1 MPMHSLGNAFDDEEF
16 MAWHK
21 RVSDMLEGEPFDMVC
36 ELKYDGLA
44 VALTY
49 EDGVFV
55 RGATRGNGMVGE
67 DVTSNL
73 RTIKSIPLRLLSAGE
88 NIDMPQRLEVR
99 GEVYFPKSLFAKFNE
114 ERAARGEQTYANP
127 RNTAAGSLR
136 QLDPRNT
143 AERPLDIFIYSLGYA
158 EGGDVPATHW
168 EMLQY
173 LKGLG
178 FKVSDDSRLVHT
190 QEEAIAFYNRW
201 VRSHEEELDA
211 AADGVVVKVDNLDYQ
226 RHLGVV
232 GREPRWAVA
241 YKFPAVQ
248 EITRLLDIRVNV
260 GRTGSINPYA
270 VLEPVNIAGATVRQ
284 ATLHNE
290 DYIRGKDLLIGD
302 RVVVERAGEVIPQVV
317 SVIAEER
324 KPAANLFGK
333 LIRKPAYSYDRIGRL
348 RRKRRY
354 KAPARIRY
362 EDRRE
367 FRMPTSCP
375 ECKKPV
381 VSPEDEAMSY
391 CVNASCPAQLVRLLE
406 HFVSRGAMDIE
417 GMGIK
422 WGEYLIQQGLIRDVA
437 DIYYLKPSDLARLNL
452 LDVIEAAK
460 ARPFA
465 DALANSR
472 IPTVGK
478 KSAGIIAERFRNM
491 SALSTASELD
501 IGELSGV
508 SARTAKAVVN
518 HFAELRS
525 KAHITEISSD
535 FLVNGLVDAHSDLF
549 YVNRSHLLDPE
560 SLRQKSVS
568 NLLSAIE
575 ASKQRPLAR
584 ILVALGIRH
593 VGGEVA
599 ELLAREFTTI
609 DNLMAADE
617 EALIAI
623 DSIGPRIAES
633 VVSYFQNEANRNVVE
648 KLRAVGVRL
657 EDEERVIPTEQPFV
671 GMRFVVTGRLEQFSR
686 SQVQD
691 LIKQYGGAV
700 SGSVSK
706 NTSYLV
712 AGEGGGSKLAD
723 AQRLEVEVL
732 TENELLAYAAAH
744 RRPVI

>member
-1 MPMHSLGNAFDDEEF
+1 M
-16 MAWHK
+16 
-21 RVSDMLEGEPFDMVC
+21 
-36 ELKYDGLA
+36 
-44 VALTY
+44 
-49 EDGVFV
+49 
-55 RGATRGNGMVGE
+55 
-67 DVTSNL
+67 
-73 RTIKSIPLRLLSAGE
+73 
-88 NIDMPQRLEVR
+88 
-99 GEVYFPKSLFAKFNE
+99 
-114 ERAARGEQTYANP
+114 
-127 RNTAAGSLR
+127 
-136 QLDPRNT
+136 
-143 AERPLDIFIYSLGYA
+143 
-158 EGGDVPATHW
+158 
-168 EMLQY
+168 
-173 LKGLG
+173 
-178 FKVSDDSRLVHT
+178 
-190 QEEAIAFYNRW
+190 
-201 VRSHEEELDA
+201 
-211 AADGVVVKVDNLDYQ
+211 
-226 RHLGVV
+226 
-232 GREPRWAVA
+232 
-241 YKFPAVQ
+241 
-248 EITRLLDIRVNV
+248 
-260 GRTGSINPYA
+260 
-270 VLEPVNIAGATVRQ
+270 
-284 ATLHNE
+284 
-290 DYIRGKDLLIGD
+290 
-302 RVVVERAGEVIPQVV
+302 VERAGEVIPQVV

-422 WGEYLIQQGLIRDVA
+422 WGEYLIQQGLIKDVA

-535 FLVNGLVDAHSDLF
+535 FLVNGLMDAHSDLF

-568 NLLSAIE
+568 NLLLPSKRASSGPSRAYWLRWGYGTSAARSRNCLP
-575 ASKQRPLAR
+575 ASSRPS
-584 ILVALGIRH
+584 
-593 VGGEVA
+593 
-599 ELLAREFTTI
+599 TT
-609 DNLMAADE
+609 
-617 EALIAI
+617 
-623 DSIGPRIAES
+623 
-633 VVSYFQNEANRNVVE
+633 
-648 KLRAVGVRL
+648 
-657 EDEERVIPTEQPFV
+657 
-671 GMRFVVTGRLEQFSR
+671 
-686 SQVQD
+686 
-691 LIKQYGGAV
+691 
-700 SGSVSK
+700 
-706 NTSYLV
+706 
-712 AGEGGGSKLAD
+712 
-723 AQRLEVEVL
+723 
-732 TENELLAYAAAH
+732 
-744 RRPVI
+744 